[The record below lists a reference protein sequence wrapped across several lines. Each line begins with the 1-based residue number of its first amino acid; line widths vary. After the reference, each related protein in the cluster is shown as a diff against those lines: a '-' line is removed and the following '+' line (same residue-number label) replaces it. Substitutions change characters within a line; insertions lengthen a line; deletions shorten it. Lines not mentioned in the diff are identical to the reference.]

1 MHDVERERVG
11 NGSVPFRVN
20 FALVAFPFFRFPFRE
35 SNWGFE
41 GLFSFARRDFEGA
54 RNPLRFP

>member
-11 NGSVPFRVN
+11 NGGVPFRVN

-41 GLFSFARRDFEGA
+41 GLFSFA
-54 RNPLRFP
+54 

>member
-1 MHDVERERVG
+1 MHDGEDKRDG
-11 NGSVPFRVN
+11 DGGAPFW
-20 FALVAFPFFRFPFRE
+20 FDLALVAFPFFRFPFRE
-35 SNWGFE
+35 SNGGFE